1 MANGPLV
8 FVLSWKLFLTFHVFF
23 FFFFFFF
30 FDREG
35 VGEGFTNLH
44 KCAVLEEAVL
54 PNASDML
61 LPCK

>member
-8 FVLSWKLFLTFHVFF
+8 FVLSWELFLTFHVFF
-23 FFFFFFF
+23 LAG
-30 FDREG
+30 RG

-44 KCAVLEEAVL
+44 KFAVLEEAVL